1 MRVVVGKETRALGD
15 TDAEDEVYEETSAD
29 GLLGGSEVR
38 QLRFS
43 DSEQVVKLSETASYE
58 RRRSLS

>member
-15 TDAEDEVYEETSAD
+15 ADAEDEVYEETSAD

-43 DSEQVVKLSETASYE
+43 NSEQVVKLSETASYE